1 VIHATGTTTWHR
13 RATPL
18 KRFLETETGG
28 AAVLFGAAVAALV
41 WANVDLPSYRGVWET
56 QLGLTVGDASVELT
70 AREWINS
77 GLMAFFFFV
86 VGLETRREFDLG
98 ELRERRRLIVPLVA
112 GVGGMLVP
120 ALVYVAI
127 NAGQPS
133 AHAWGLAISTDT
145 ALVLGI
151 LAVVGRSLPSQ
162 LRIFLLTMSVVDDIL
177 ALLIIGTVYSGEL
190 HLVPLLLA
198 LLTFGVILGARALG
212 SRVGFVYFLLGTLC
226 WFAVLESGVD
236 PIVVGLA
243 MGLIAYAYPATR
255 VSLQRATDLFRQFR
269 EQPTPELARDV
280 RVGVASALS
289 PNDRLQQLYHPWTS
303 YVIVPLFA
311 LANAGVAVN
320 GTVLARAATSPITLG
335 VVVGLLVGKPL
346 GSAGLTWLLA
356 KTTGGRIA
364 PTVGWASVIG
374 GGTVSTVAFTVSLI
388 IANLALKGEQLQDAT
403 IGVLVSAPLAA
414 LMTWTVFRI
423 TAALPRQRRARALY
437 GTANMIS
444 DLSLPVDAGRDH
456 IRGPAQA
463 LVTIVEYG
471 DFECPYCG
479 QAEPIVREILADFGD
494 VRYVWRHLPLADVH
508 PHAQLAAEAA
518 EAAGGQDSFW
528 EMHDL
533 LFRHQD
539 ELRSADLARYAG
551 ELGLD
556 VARFQRE
563 LDERLGAARV
573 ASDVESA
580 DLSSVS
586 GTPTFFINQRR
597 HYGAYDVATLSA
609 AIRTAR
615 IQAGIAADDRADDRA
630 GDRAGDMAGD
640 GADND
645 AGADRE

>member
-1 VIHATGTTTWHR
+1 MIHATGTTRWHR

-28 AAVLFGAAVAALV
+28 AAVLFAAAVVALV
-41 WANVDLPSYRGVWET
+41 WANVDVASYRDVWQT
-56 QLGLTVGDASVELT
+56 HVGLTVGDAAVELT

-98 ELRERRRLIVPLVA
+98 ELRERRRLVVPLVA

-120 ALVYVAI
+120 ALVYALI
-127 NAGQPS
+127 NAGQPTV
-133 AHAWGLAISTDT
+133 HAWGLAISTDT
-145 ALVLGI
+145 ALVLGT

-177 ALLIIGTVYSGEL
+177 ALLVIGTVYSGEV

-198 LLTFGVILGARALG
+198 LLIFGAILGIRALG
-212 SRVGFVYFLLGTLC
+212 SRIGFLYFLLGVLC

-255 VSLQRATDLFRQFR
+255 VSLQRASELFRQFR

-311 LANAGVAVN
+311 LANAGVEVN
-320 GTVLARAATSPITLG
+320 ATVLARAVTSPVTLG
-335 VVVGLLVGKPL
+335 VVIGLLVGKPL
-346 GSAGLTWLLA
+346 GAAGLTWLLA
-356 KTTGGRIA
+356 KVSGNRIA
-364 PTVGWASVIG
+364 PTVGWAAVLG
-374 GGTVSTVAFTVSLI
+374 GGTVSIVAFTVSLI
-388 IANLALKGEQLQDAT
+388 VANLALEGEQLQEAT

-414 LMTWTVFRI
+414 LLTWTVFRI

-437 GTANMIS
+437 GTANMVS
-444 DLSLPVDAGRDH
+444 DLSLPVDPERDH
-456 IRGPAQA
+456 IRGPAEA

-494 VRYVWRHLPLADVH
+494 VRYVWRHLPLSDVH

-518 EAAGGQDSFW
+518 EAAAEQDAFW

-539 ELRSADLARYAG
+539 ALRQSDLVRYAE

-556 VARFQRE
+556 VPRFQRE

-597 HYGAYDVATLSA
+597 HYGAYDVETLSV

-615 IQAGIAADDRADDRA
+615 IQAGIAA
-630 GDRAGDMAGD
+630 
-640 GADND
+640 
-645 AGADRE
+645 EHQT